1 MPPVA
6 AITTAFDI
14 IVPQLPL
21 LLACCGHGHHRSHC
35 CCLAVIVTVVTVSV
49 IM

>member
-21 LLACCGHGHHRSHC
+21 LLAHCGHGHHRSHC
-35 CCLAVIVTVVTVSV
+35 CLAVIVTVITVSV
-49 IM
+49 VM